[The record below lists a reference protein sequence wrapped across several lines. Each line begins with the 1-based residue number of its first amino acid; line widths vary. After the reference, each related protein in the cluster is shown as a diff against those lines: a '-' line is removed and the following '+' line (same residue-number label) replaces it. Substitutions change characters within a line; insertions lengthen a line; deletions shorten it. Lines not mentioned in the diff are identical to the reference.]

1 MAKTKT
7 KARKNTKPSARKAK
21 KPKGLRA
28 RRASP
33 SLKLKAGKSR
43 ATARKVYKGGA
54 KSARR
59 GVAAF
64 RGGVTS
70 AVAKGYQAIREFLSK
85 PRTID
90 DKRAALARIGIK
102 PYKKKTLNRKQQN
115 RVKKIYAEFSE
126 FAGTR
131 QRFKIIRGASKAI
144 RTKAEKSGMAVYDKS
159 IYVHLSKKEKDG
171 TAKLGKFMGEDIVA
185 RTYYGKKERIFLG
198 GADTF
203 NRVSKKLAG
212 KKLKPGQYITGSFFG
227 GPTFH
232 RRVLSIE
239 EFLNYI
245 NNQFVPHMNAG
256 QKATKRNIARARR
269 DLIRNLAIVEVKH
282 APTIADADDNDET
295 ES

>member
-1 MAKTKT
+1 MAKSKP
-7 KARKNTKPSARKAK
+7 KARKTTRRSAPKAK

-33 SLKLKAGKSR
+33 SLKLKAGKTR
-43 ATARKVYKGGA
+43 KAARKVYKGGA
-54 KSARR
+54 RSARR
-59 GVAAF
+59 GVKAF
-64 RGGVTS
+64 TGGVTAS
-70 AVAKGYQAIREFLSK
+70 VAKGYRAVREFLSK
-85 PRTID
+85 PRTVD

-102 PYKKKTLNRKQQN
+102 PYKRKTLTRKQQS
-115 RVKKIYAEFSE
+115 RVKQIYAEFSE

-171 TAKLGKFMGEDIVA
+171 TAKLGKFMGEDVIA

-245 NNQFVPHMNAG
+245 NNQFIPHMPAG
-256 QKATKRNIARARR
+256 VRLTKRNIARARR

-282 APTIADADDNDET
+282 APIVDTGAEDDEA